1 METTAATNMRK
12 SRMDVAQRLFVED
25 CFESVKDLNIPDS
38 FDVFLYY
45 LGKTKSLFVTHS
57 KFIFFH
63 SG

>member
-12 SRMDVAQRLFVED
+12 SRMDVALRLFVED
-25 CFESVKDLNIPDS
+25 CFEPVMDLNIPYS

-57 KFIFFH
+57 
-63 SG
+63 